1 MIEQLL
7 YLHLGL
13 MIVQHIHLHT
23 SNMLPGQLVA
33 LSNTHT
39 QGLQYMVCGYMYVRI
54 TNAAK
59 MVDTQYG
66 HCVRYI
72 FWHTC
77 NLCNNL
83 VYSLYT

>member
-1 MIEQLL
+1 
-7 YLHLGL
+7 
-13 MIVQHIHLHT
+13 
-23 SNMLPGQLVA
+23 MLPGQLVA

-39 QGLQYMVCGYMYVRI
+39 QGLQYISCGYTYVRI
-54 TNAAK
+54 TFAAK

-66 HCVRYI
+66 HRVRYV

-83 VYSLYT
+83 VYSLYTYALGLTIDQATFCRMMKIGF